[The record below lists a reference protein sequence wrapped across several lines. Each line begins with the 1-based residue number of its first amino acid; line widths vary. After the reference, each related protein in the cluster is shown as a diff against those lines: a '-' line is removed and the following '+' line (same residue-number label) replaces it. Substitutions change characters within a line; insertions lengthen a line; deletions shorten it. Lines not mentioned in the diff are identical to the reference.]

1 MSDRVCGCRILN
13 GSGSVSDR
21 HRRSAV
27 PTALRNLAVAWAAAA
42 FLCSGAHLRADTPPP
57 AAGPRVELK
66 LADLRLWVLQRNET
80 LQERLLNFEAQRRR
94 ARGEYGL
101 FEPDLYGSYTH
112 EINNRKNTAEQQT
125 TFLGAPTFTETNN
138 NYESGIESF
147 VPSGA
152 RVKLG
157 YTLRDLQ
164 NSLQPA
170 RSVTNGEYQT
180 FFGVTVVQPL
190 LKNFGTAASM
200 AGLRMSAISNK
211 MAFQAYRRD
220 LMTVLSGAEATYWN
234 LYLAQE
240 QVHFFEESV
249 KTAETILRD
258 NRTRLQAGK
267 GSELEVLEAE
277 AGLGLRRA
285 KLAEAQQK
293 VVEVL
298 NRVVTLIA
306 AEAPPGD
313 LSVHAA
319 DVPQVTGN
327 IPDYQSLR
335 KEVFD
340 SNPDYL
346 IALERVQEGLIKLGY
361 ARNQR
366 LPEVDIKG
374 SYGLNGLGDNPGA
387 SWRDIEHQSEPSW
400 YVGAEFRIPL
410 AGGWKTRNELIA
422 SRLDVQSSQTALRGL
437 ENELLNAINTAWR
450 KMHSTRG
457 SVSDYQTAVRYNES
471 VLEAA
476 LARLDAGK
484 IESRKVLEIEADLLQ
499 ARVSLVEALVH
510 YQLACL
516 ELELT
521 QGVFLQRR
529 HLELTQHE
537 LALATQHI
545 GQSRAIRDASYQQGL
560 NEVERLRQESQAPA
574 NPAQSSRQRALSQQM
589 IDWQKQ
595 TDMKNEVQSGFIDR
609 PELAPRSA
617 NPALDPNDTRFSKPP
632 PPSAP

>member
-1 MSDRVCGCRILN
+1 MVAACVCP
-13 GSGSVSDR
+13 
-21 HRRSAV
+21 SAEV
-27 PTALRNLAVAWAAAA
+27 
-42 FLCSGAHLRADTPPP
+42 RADTPAP
-57 AAGPRVELK
+57 AAEPKVELR
-66 LADLRLWVLQRNET
+66 LSDLRLWVLQRNET
-80 LQERLLNFEAQRRR
+80 LQERLLNFESQRRR

-101 FEPDLYGSYTH
+101 FEPQIYGSYTH
-112 EINNRKNTAEQQT
+112 EINNRKNTAEQAT
-125 TFLGAPTFTETNN
+125 TLLGAPTFTETNN

-152 RVKLG
+152 QVKLG

-180 FFGVTVVQPL
+180 FFGLTVVQPL
-190 LKNFGTAASM
+190 LKNFGTAATL
-200 AGLRMSAISNK
+200 AGLRMAAISNK

-220 LMTVLSGAEATYWN
+220 LMSVLSGAEATYWN

-240 QVHFFEESV
+240 QVHFFQESV

-285 KLAEAQQK
+285 KLGEAQQK
-293 VVEVL
+293 VVEVI
-298 NRVVTLIA
+298 NRVITLIA

-313 LSVHAA
+313 LAVHAA
-319 DVPQVTGN
+319 DVPELTGQ
-327 IPDYQSLR
+327 IPDYSTLR
-335 KEVFD
+335 REVFD

-346 IALERVQEGLIKLGY
+346 IAVERVQEGLVKLGY

-387 SWRDIEHQSEPSW
+387 SWNDIEHQTEPSW
-400 YVGAEFRIPL
+400 YIGAEFHIPL
-410 AGGWKTRNELIA
+410 AGGVKTRNELIA
-422 SRLDVQSSQTALRGL
+422 TRLDLQSSETSLRGL
-437 ENELLNAINTAWR
+437 ETELLNAINTAWR
-450 KMHSTRG
+450 KMQSTRG
-457 SVSDYQTAVRYNES
+457 SVGNYQTAVQYNQS

-476 LARLDAGK
+476 LTRLDAGK
-484 IESRKVLEIEADLLQ
+484 IESRKVLEIEADLLE

-510 YQLACL
+510 YELACL

-545 GQSRAIRDASYQQGL
+545 GQSRNIRDASYQEGL
-560 NEVERLRQESQAPA
+560 NEFQRLRQESQAPPDA
-574 NPAQSSRQRALSQQM
+574 AQSSRQRALSQQM

-595 TDMKNEVQSGFIDR
+595 TGMKNEVQSGFIDR
-609 PELAPRSA
+609 PELAPRST
-617 NPALDPNDTRFSKPP
+617 NPALDPNDTRFAKPP
-632 PPSAP
+632 PAPPAPAKGP